1 VVFPVEEMIRRLTS
15 DTARAAGLHDRGV
28 LRAGMKADLNV
39 IDFAALKL
47 QAPRM
52 VRDLPAGGRR
62 LLQKAD
68 GYVATIMNGEVTYRD
83 GVATGALPGRL
94 LRAGRVA

>member
-1 VVFPVEEMIRRLTS
+1 MIRRLAS

-28 LRAGMKADLNV
+28 LRAGMKADVNV

-52 VRDLPAGGRR
+52 VRDFPAGRRR

-68 GYVATIMNGEVTYRD
+68 GYAATIVNGEVIYRD
-83 GVATGALPGRL
+83 GVATGARPGRL
-94 LRAGRVA
+94 LRAGR

>member
-1 VVFPVEEMIRRLTS
+1 M
-15 DTARAAGLHDRGV
+15 
-28 LRAGMKADLNV
+28 RAGMKADVNV

-68 GYVATIMNGEVTYRD
+68 GYVATIVNGAVTYRD